1 MEPPGAIGSELSWV
15 ERIRCTIVTML
26 VIILNYVIAS
36 RTSNLLL
43 NQYEFSVLFVIVSF
57 FCIITAITI
66 GLYVYNV
73 YIVNLG
79 GGVRKSGA
87 SAVSR
92 SQSKSNELDSS
103 NSSKRRLLVEPQ

>member
-1 MEPPGAIGSELSWV
+1 LEPPGAIGSELSWF
-15 ERIRCTIVTML
+15 ERIRCTTVTML
-26 VIILNYVIAS
+26 VIVLNYIIAS
-36 RTSNLLL
+36 KTSNLLL
-43 NQYEFSVLFVIVSF
+43 NQYNFSVLFVIVSF
-57 FCIITAITI
+57 FCIITVITI

-79 GGVRKSGA
+79 GVGRKSGT

-92 SQSKSNELDSS
+92 SQSKSNELDTS